1 MDSVY
6 SADGSKDGG
15 LVTGDRAT
23 DLLTRSELFRDL
35 DPEVLHALSDRAVTR
50 SYRKGERVFHQG
62 DPGDAMY
69 VVVEGLVKVV
79 VLSEGGEEMVLV
91 TLGPAQS
98 FGELA
103 LIDGRPRSAGA
114 EVVEPTTLL
123 VITRRALLDAL
134 AQHPGIAEKLLGS
147 LGSVIRRLTEQ
158 TADLVFLD
166 LHGRV
171 AKLLLGFAEDQ
182 GKQGEEGILLDLHL
196 TQSELAAMVGGS
208 RQSVNQILHGFA
220 GRGYLELRGRTVV
233 LKDMGRLRRR
243 AGL

>member
-1 MDSVY
+1 M
-6 SADGSKDGG
+6 AN
-15 LVTGDRAT
+15 DRAVS
-23 DLLTRSELFRDL
+23 LLARSELFRDL
-35 DPEVLHALSDRAVTR
+35 DPEALGLLAERAVSRT
-50 SYRKGERVFHQG
+50 YRKSERVFHQG

-79 VLSEGGEEMVLV
+79 VVAESGDEMVLV

-114 EVVEPTTLL
+114 EAVEATTLL
-123 VITRRALLDAL
+123 VITRSSLWDAFE
-134 AQHPGIAEKLLGS
+134 QHPDIAEKMLKS

-171 AKLLLGFAEDQ
+171 AKLLVGFAQEQ
-182 GKQGEEGILLDLHL
+182 GKQDEEGILLDLHL
-196 TQSELAAMVGGS
+196 TQRELAAMVGGS
-208 RQSVNQILHGFA
+208 RQSVNQILHAFA
-220 GRGYLELRGRTVV
+220 DRGYLELRGRTVV
-233 LKDMGRLRRR
+233 LKDMGRLRHR

>member
-1 MDSVY
+1 MVPTEGELM
-6 SADGSKDGG
+6 AEE
-15 LVTGDRAT
+15 RAVG
-23 DLLTRSELFRDL
+23 LLTRSKLFRDL
-35 DPEVLHALSDRAVTR
+35 DTEVLQAIAARMASR

-79 VLSEGGEEMVLV
+79 VISEDGDEMVLV

-103 LIDGRPRSAGA
+103 LIDGEPRSAGA
-114 EVVEPTTLL
+114 EAVEPTTLL
-123 VITRRALLDAL
+123 VITRQALSESLR
-134 AQHPGIAEKLLGS
+134 QHPEIAEKLLRS

-171 AKLLLGFAEDQ
+171 AKLLLGFAEEQ
-182 GKQGEEGILLDLHL
+182 GKPDEQGILLDLHL
-196 TQSELAAMVGGS
+196 TQQEVAAMVGGS
-208 RQSVNQILHGFA
+208 RQSVNQILRGFA
-220 GRGYLELRGRTVV
+220 DRGYLELQGRTVV
-233 LKDMGRLRRR
+233 LKDMDRLRRR